1 MVRASKENNNICGLT
16 YENKNEKKKISAIE
30 EAVRYAGRGMHTAR
44 EIEDHLNK
52 RKYDF
57 EEIRAAMRDM
67 GAMGYL
73 DDEGFCRSYIEKYY
87 ECGRGLI
94 RIRQELVSK
103 RKADPFMVD
112 KVFEECD
119 FPLSEHER
127 AEELTEKLIKGEAV
141 TDKLIAKVGRK
152 LAYNGYDTDIV
163 MAIVRTLSEKR

>member
-1 MVRASKENNNICGLT
+1 MKLPSDRRTFFVGFLALVSLAFLAILLPFYSALMWAVILAMMRSEEHTSDSSHL
-16 YENKNEKKKISAIE
+16 EISY
-30 EAVRYAGRGMHTAR
+30 AVFCLKT
-44 EIEDHLNK
+44 K
-52 RKYDF
+52 
-57 EEIRAAMRDM
+57 MRDM

-127 AEELTEKLIKGEAV
+127 AEELTEKS
-141 TDKLIAKVGRK
+141 AKIGR
-152 LAYNGYDTDIV
+152 ASCRERV
-163 MAIVRTLSEKR
+163 